1 MFKITSKPISFKSP
15 IDLGKHMTKKK
26 QTLRWFEIYG
36 DICRN
41 IASKVILN
49 MYWDSERPV
58 NSNFYSSSI
67 ISKLFPLLPAKT
79 IYLRWCLQKLFQAS
93 YSQIL
98 VLNWTTGIVNLQIV
112 SIECSPSWEAL
123 YWEMGALLGF
133 S

>member
-1 MFKITSKPISFKSP
+1 MFKIASKPISFKSP
-15 IDLGKHMTKKK
+15 IDLGKYMTKKK
-26 QTLRWFEIYG
+26 QTLWWFEIYG

-67 ISKLFPLLPAKT
+67 ISKLFPLLSAKT
-79 IYLRWCLQKLFQAS
+79 IYLRWCLQKQFQAS
-93 YSQIL
+93 YSQML

-123 YWEMGALLGF
+123 YWEMGVLLGF